1 MKLWV
6 QPLAFAVAA
15 ALGLGGAAAAKNP
28 PVKKDTPCGDYGT
41 SITLEDTPAAA
52 AKRAKEEE
60 KLVMVLH
67 VSGHFEDPAL
77 T

>member
-1 MKLWV
+1 MKVWV
-6 QPLAFAVAA
+6 QSLAIAIAA
-15 ALGLGGAAAAKNP
+15 TLGLGGAATAKNP
-28 PVKKDTPCGDYGT
+28 PVKKETPCGDYGT
-41 SITLEDTPAAA
+41 SIHLQDTPADAA
-52 AKRAKEEE
+52 RKAKEEE

>member
-1 MKLWV
+1 MKLWGTAI
-6 QPLAFAVAA
+6 AF
-15 ALGLGGAAAAKNP
+15 AAAATLCLSGTADARSTP
-28 PVKKDTPCGDYGT
+28 KKKETPCGDFGT
-41 SITLEDTPAAA
+41 SIYLEDTPAAA
-52 AKRAKEEE
+52 AKKAKEEE

>member
-1 MKLWV
+1 MRLWGTAI
-6 QPLAFAVAA
+6 AFTAA
-15 ALGLGGAAAAKNP
+15 ASFCVTTASFAKT
-28 PVKKDTPCGDYGT
+28 PVKKESTCGDYGT
-41 SITLEDTPAAA
+41 SIHLEDTPAAA
-52 AKRAKEEE
+52 AKKAKEEE

>member
-1 MKLWV
+1 MRLWGSAI
-6 QPLAFAVAA
+6 AF
-15 ALGLGGAAAAKNP
+15 AAAATLCLGGTASARS
-28 PVKKDTPCGDYGT
+28 PVKKETPCGDYGT
-41 SITLEDTPAAA
+41 SIHLEDTPAAA
-52 AKRAKEEE
+52 AKKAKEEE

>member
-1 MKLWV
+1 M
-6 QPLAFAVAA
+6 AVAA
-15 ALGLGGAAAAKNP
+15 AAGLCFGAVATAKSP
-28 PVKKDTPCGDYGT
+28 KVKETPCGDFGT
-41 SITLEDTPAAA
+41 SIYLEVSPAKAA
-52 AKRAKEEE
+52 EKAKKEE